1 MEDNRGSGIGADL
14 LCAVG
19 FTLDHGGVT
28 RGRAWLWLVG
38 AVGVAALVY
47 AVTAQIVRPATTTP
61 AEGLVWPLLGVTP
74 LLGIGLFFAAFSDG
88 REGGYIVLAG
98 SAMAVSSA
106 YEVTMGVFPEL
117 VQSPRFALMN
127 TAGLAADVLAT
138 VAWTSAIATFPNGN
152 LESRWQRWLLRV
164 SWLSLLAVPLLL
176 LGSSTIYT
184 SGWLDLPNGIPNP
197 YYVDGL
203 AWVVP
208 WSTGLLLLPVLG
220 ILVFVFRALFGD
232 PQTRQRLRFLGF
244 TLLSAVVGFGLWGVA
259 VFFRVPDSTAL
270 SVVVSVTIYISLIA
284 IPLAFV
290 HGVFHYGA
298 FGVRTAGR
306 AATALRSLS
315 LLIGLLYA
323 CAVAAPAILFAH
335 ELMVAQA
342 VVITVA
348 MALALQ
354 PLRSR
359 AEGVVRRHVFGDRD
373 RELSLL
379 VQLGAQLEQTTGLDE
394 VLDELAAAIRNGLR
408 ASWTRIRLLDEMG
421 EWSQVLHGRA
431 GAVTGPPTETRDLL
445 RGGRRV
451 GRIEVGPKRSG
462 TYALHE
468 LDLLDTIAG
477 QAATPVANV
486 ALAAQLEQRLG
497 ELSASRARLVVAQD
511 DERRRIERDLHD
523 GIQQNVVALIAG
535 LRLARNRLE
544 RGELDADE
552 LVGLQEQARETLVD
566 LREIAHGIHPP
577 VLGDN
582 GLVAAVESRVARFPL
597 PLEVAA
603 KPSLRRTRF
612 PRELEAT
619 AYYVVSE
626 SLANVTKHADA
637 STVRVALRNGDG
649 GLHVVV
655 TDDGRGFDAS
665 TLPSRG
671 GLTNIRDR
679 VSAAGGRLTVV
690 SDSHGTVVTVD
701 LPVPTPAVPTPPVP
715 TPPVPAAE
723 TAPGV
728 EAEPLG
734 AGHG

>member
-1 MEDNRGSGIGADL
+1 M
-14 LCAVG
+14 
-19 FTLDHGGVT
+19 T

-38 AVGVAALVY
+38 AIGVAALVY
-47 AVTAQIVRPATTTP
+47 AVTVQIVRPVTP
-61 AEGLVWPLLGVTP
+61 APAAGLVWPLLGVTP

-106 YEVTMGVFPEL
+106 YEATVAVFPEI
-117 VQSPRFALMN
+117 VQSPSYALVN
-127 TAGLAADVLAT
+127 TAALGADAVSS
-138 VAWTSAIATFPNGN
+138 VAWTTAIATFPSGS
-152 LESRWQRWLLRV
+152 LESRWQRRLLRV

-176 LGSSTIYT
+176 FASPTIYT
-184 SGWLDLPNGIPNP
+184 SGWGDFPNGLPNP
-197 YYVDGL
+197 YYVEGL
-203 AWVVP
+203 AWAVP
-208 WSTGLLLLPVLG
+208 WSTLLLLLPAIG
-220 ILVFVFRALFGD
+220 ILVFIQRAVFGD
-232 PQTRQRLRFLGF
+232 AQTRQRLRFLGF

-259 VFFRVPDSTAL
+259 VFFRVPESTAL
-270 SVVVSVTIYISLIA
+270 SVVVSVATYTSLIA
-284 IPLAFV
+284 IPVAFV

-323 CAVAAPAILFAH
+323 CAVAAPAIVFAH

-379 VQLGAQLEQTTGLDE
+379 VQLGVQLEQTAGLDE
-394 VLDELAAAIRNGLR
+394 VLDELAAAIRDGLR
-408 ASWTRIRLLDEMG
+408 ASWTRIRLLDETG
-421 EWSQVLHGRA
+421 DWSQVLQGRA
-431 GAVTGPPTETRDLL
+431 GAVTGPPTETRELTS
-445 RGGRRV
+445 GGRRI
-451 GRIEVGPKRSG
+451 GRVEVGPKRSG
-462 TYALHE
+462 AYAPHE
-468 LDLLDTIAG
+468 LELLTTVTK
-477 QAATPVANV
+477 QAATAVANV

-497 ELSASRARLVVAQD
+497 ELSASRVRLVAAQD

-544 RGELDADE
+544 RGELDASE
-552 LVGLQEQARETLVD
+552 LTALQEQARETLAD

-582 GLVAAVESRVARFPL
+582 GLVAAVESRAARYPI
-597 PLEVAA
+597 PLEVVAD
-603 KPSLRRTRF
+603 PSLRRTRLS
-612 PRELEAT
+612 PELEAT

-626 SLANVTKHADA
+626 ALANVAKHSRA
-637 STVRVALRNGDG
+637 STARVTLAREDG
-649 GLHVVV
+649 SMRLEIA
-655 TDDGRGFDAS
+655 DDGSGFDAS
-665 TLPSRG
+665 VGPSRG
-671 GLTNIRDR
+671 GLSNLRDR
-679 VSAAGGRLTVV
+679 VAAAGGRLSVASGST
-690 SDSHGTVVTVD
+690 GTVVTVS
-701 LPVPTPAVPTPPVP
+701 VPIPATDQPERTPDEPRTATPEAALDA
-715 TPPVPAAE
+715 PA
-723 TAPGV
+723 TVGV
-728 EAEPLG
+728 
-734 AGHG
+734 GHG